1 MERTITIDGKDVK
14 FKATAATIRNYRALF
29 GRDLLMDFQKLQ
41 SEASANQSLSVE
53 TLTIFENLAY
63 TMAKQADP
71 SIPDTADEWLDGFNM
86 FSIYV
91 VLPQLVELWQLSS
104 LPMSESKKKP

>member
-1 MERTITIDGKDVK
+1 MEKVINIDGKAVP
-14 FKATAATIRNYRALF
+14 FKATAATIRNYRTRF
-29 GRDLLMDFQKLQ
+29 GRDLLLDFQKLQ
-41 SEASANQSLSVE
+41 DDASAGQNLSVD

-71 SIPDTADEWLDGFNM
+71 NIPDTADEWLDGFDM

-91 VLPQLVELWQLSS
+91 VLPQIVELWQLSN
-104 LPMSESKKKP
+104 LPISTSKKKE

>member
-1 MERTITIDGKDVK
+1 MEKIINIDGKDVK
-14 FKATAATIRNYRALF
+14 FKATASTIRQYRARF
-29 GRDLLMDFQKLQ
+29 GRDLLQDFQKLQ
-41 SEASANQSLSVE
+41 NDASEADVLSVD

-71 SIPDTADEWLDGFNM
+71 EIPDTADEWLDGFDM

-91 VLPQLVELWQLSS
+91 VLPQIVELWQLSN
-104 LPMSESKKKP
+104 LPVSTPKKKV